1 VNVTVAEV
9 LAGAEVRA
17 VPLSAECVGYLILA
31 AADQVGAAP
40 RRIGPSDLL
49 LFEDGQVR
57 VTGGRATDAPSAEA
71 DLRSVLDVLLLRASA
86 PTSGLLRASRRK
98 SGAGVEALVRELE
111 TALIPVNRGAAKRAL
126 ARLERE
132 TVRALETGRISRL
145 PPAPDASGAPPPVE
159 SAASPPVES
168 AASPHVASA
177 APPDVAP
184 IEVSAPL
191 FDVAVT
197 PEPSTLAPR
206 VTAQRTPIAPGTHS
220 AVAVDVV
227 AWSPAPQPSEP
238 IDSAEHTIIL
248 APVAPKPEPEPPLAE
263 TRPEPVVIR
272 ASARPPAPPIH
283 APLPEPIRNEP
294 VRTEPLPWVYVSSA
308 NGPPAPEVTAAS
320 VLTIPEAPNV
330 TPVLGTRVSTRED
343 VLSLTKAFAEPV
355 AVFAEPVVVL
365 AKPIVVLAEPPAMSS
380 EPVAAVADDPEL
392 EFIAE
397 EDIEAAGPDVAL
409 FVESAVAEM
418 LAEKSAPEPAAPE
431 PAALEPVAL
440 EPAAPEP
447 AAPEPAAPEPAAPE
461 PAAPEPVALEP
472 AVIEPVAPEPAVIEP
487 VVAAPEPDVEFAI
500 AEPDDPWLFEVTF
513 EPEEQTMLPDDLE
526 LSDLRGGDWTEPCPP
541 LETESMLP
549 PPDLAALASS
559 LAAPSQ
565 FDEVAASNEWF
576 EPLSP
581 SVETSES
588 LASAASTVP
597 PPGDEFSGE
606 PSVDPS
612 ELPPWMT
619 AVVDVHTAVTPP
631 PRVALPS
638 PRPSD
643 VDDLLSRLGEAPL
656 VVDELR
662 SGLKRLAGMEPTPP
676 PPGVARND

>member
-57 VTGGRATDAPSAEA
+57 VAGGRATDAPSAEA

-145 PPAPDASGAPPPVE
+145 PPAPDEASEAPPPVE
-159 SAASPPVES
+159 SAASPQ
-168 AASPHVASA
+168 VASV

-184 IEVSAPL
+184 IEVSASL

-206 VTAQRTPIAPGTHS
+206 VTAQRALSAPGPHS

-227 AWSPAPQPSEP
+227 PWSPAPQPSEP
-238 IDSAEHTIIL
+238 IDSVEHTVIL
-248 APVAPKPEPEPPLAE
+248 APVLPKPEPEPPLAE

-283 APLPEPIRNEP
+283 APLPEPSRAEP
-294 VRTEPLPWVYVSSA
+294 VRTEPLPWIYVSTASA
-308 NGPPAPEVTAAS
+308 PLAPEVTAAS

-343 VLSLTKAFAEPV
+343 VLSLTKALAEPV
-355 AVFAEPVVVL
+355 AVCAESVVVL
-365 AKPIVVLAEPPAMSS
+365 AKPIVVLAEPPA
-380 EPVAAVADDPEL
+380 VIADDPEL

-418 LAEKSAPEPAAPE
+418 LAEKSELAASELAASELAVSELAASEPAASEPIASE
-431 PAALEPVAL
+431 PAAS
-440 EPAAPEP
+440 EPAARASESS
-447 AAPEPAAPEPAAPE
+447 
-461 PAAPEPVALEP
+461 APEPVVSEP
-472 AVIEPVAPEPAVIEP
+472 LVVPEPHVVFAV
-487 VVAAPEPDVEFAI
+487 

-526 LSDLRGGDWTEPCPP
+526 LIGSQGGDWTEPCPP
-541 LETESMLP
+541 LEAESMLP

-559 LAAPSQ
+559 LPAPSH

-576 EPLSP
+576 EPLP
-581 SVETSES
+581 LSVETSES

-597 PPGDEFSGE
+597 PPGDESSSE
-606 PSVDPS
+606 PSLDPS
-612 ELPPWMT
+612 ALPPWMT
-619 AVVDVHTAVTPP
+619 AAVDVHTAVTPP

-643 VDDLLSRLGEAPL
+643 VEELLSRLGEAPL
-656 VVDELR
+656 PVDELR
-662 SGLKRLAGMEPTPP
+662 SGLKRLAGMDPTPP
-676 PPGVARND
+676 PPGVARNE